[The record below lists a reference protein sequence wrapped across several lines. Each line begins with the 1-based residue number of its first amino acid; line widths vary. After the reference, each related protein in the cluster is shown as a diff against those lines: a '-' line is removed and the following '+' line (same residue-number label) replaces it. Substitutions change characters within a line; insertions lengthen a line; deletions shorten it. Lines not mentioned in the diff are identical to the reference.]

1 MAKKK
6 IILTNVNLEIFKEKK
21 LSIKERKNSRR
32 GHIEAYRK
40 SLDDQCECGYF
51 QQVENEIK
59 SKHINHK
66 QKDNRIFV

>member
-1 MAKKK
+1 MAKNK

-21 LSIKERKNSRR
+21 LSFKERKNSRR

-51 QQVENEIK
+51 RQVQNEIK

-66 QKDNRIFV
+66 QKDNKIFV